1 MDFSHFSIQELSE
14 GVFAALHKEGG
25 AAYSNAG
32 IIDLGERVLVFDA
45 FESLAAG
52 KELHS
57 AVTHLTGKRATWL
70 VNSHKHGDHW
80 GGNQVFSA
88 EAVILS
94 TPLTRQ
100 GMLGWGEEIERL
112 KTHPQVIKQEIHD
125 LEKKLENE
133 VDPIQ
138 RATLERRLN
147 RNRVQL
153 SDLPEFKFCPPE
165 LTFQGR
171 MTFHGSK
178 RELELVTVGPAH
190 TPEECYLALP
200 GEKIIFTGDLAFFDS
215 PPFIA
220 EDCSLQGWM
229 EQLGG
234 FIRSDVEVFV
244 PGHGGLGGKAN
255 LEMEQSYL
263 VSMREMVSEAIG
275 AGKTLTEILAKPLPD
290 PFADWRFFEARN
302 QNNVR
307 SLFKILSG

>member
-1 MDFSHFSIQELSE
+1 
-14 GVFAALHKEGG
+14 
-25 AAYSNAG
+25 
-32 IIDLGERVLVFDA
+32 
-45 FESLAAG
+45 
-52 KELHS
+52 
-57 AVTHLTGKRATWL
+57 
-70 VNSHKHGDHW
+70 
-80 GGNQVFSA
+80 
-88 EAVILS
+88 
-94 TPLTRQ
+94 
-100 GMLGWGEEIERL
+100 MLGWGEEIERL
-112 KTHPQVIKQEIHD
+112 KTRPQVIKKEIRD

-133 VDPIQ
+133 VDSIQ

-178 RELELVTVGPAH
+178 RSLELVTVSPAH

-200 GEKIIFTGDLAFFDS
+200 DEKIIFTGDLAFFDS

-244 PGHGGLGGKAN
+244 PGHGGQGGKAN
-255 LEMEQSYL
+255 LELERSYL
-263 VSMREMVSEAIG
+263 TAMRDMVSEATG
-275 AGKTLTEILAKPLPD
+275 AGKTLEEVLAIALPEQ
-290 PFADWRFFEARN
+290 FAAWRYFDARH

-307 SLFKILSG
+307 SLFTILNKREKKRR

>member
-1 MDFSHFSIQELSE
+1 MDFSHFSIQELGE

-32 IIDLGERVLVFDA
+32 IIDLGGRVLVFDA
-45 FESLAAG
+45 FESLTAG
-52 KELHS
+52 KELHT

-70 VNSHKHGDHW
+70 ANSHKHGDHW
-80 GGNQVFSA
+80 GGNQAFSA

-94 TPLTRQ
+94 TPLTRL
-100 GMLGWGEEIERL
+100 GMLGWGKEMENM
-112 KTHPQVIKQEIHD
+112 KTRPHVIKKEIRD

-133 VDPIQ
+133 VDSIQ

-165 LTFQGR
+165 LTFQGK

-178 RELELVTVGPAH
+178 RDLELVTVGPAH
-190 TPEECYLALP
+190 TPEECYLVLP

-234 FIRSDVEVFV
+234 FIRSEVEVFV

-255 LEMEQSYL
+255 LELEQSYL
-263 VSMREMVSEAIG
+263 ISMRDMVTEAIG
-275 AGKTLTEILAKPLPD
+275 GGKTLEAILSEPLPE
-290 PFADWRFFEARN
+290 PFAAWRFFEARN

-307 SLFKILSG
+307 SLFKILSR